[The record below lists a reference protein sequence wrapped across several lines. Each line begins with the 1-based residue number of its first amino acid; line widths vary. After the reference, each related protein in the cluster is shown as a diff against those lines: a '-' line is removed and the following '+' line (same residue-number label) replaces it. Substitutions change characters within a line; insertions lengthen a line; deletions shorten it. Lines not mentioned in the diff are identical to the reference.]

1 MARPLNISLLESSF
15 KVLAPQGE
23 LLVERSYQFLFDE
36 YPQVKPLFINT
47 DPKSQQKKLFVE
59 LSLVISNLIT
69 SDTLSAALQGYSK
82 NSGAGTGDQSRF
94 RRADRWG
101 WSNYQCNAAT
111 RPGFP
116 DKCSRVRSV
125 NGSGAS
131 QSRSWASVDTSSA
144 PIDESQFE
152 RF

>member
-23 LLVERSYQFLFDE
+23 LLVERFYQFLFDE

-47 DPKSQQKKLFVE
+47 DPKSQQKKLFVG
-59 LSLVISNLIT
+59 LSLVISNL
-69 SDTLSAALQGYSK
+69 SNPDTLSAALQGYRK
-82 NSGAGTGDQSRF
+82 NSGAGAGYSRF
-94 RRADRWG
+94 RRAGRWG
-101 WSNYQCNAAT
+101 WSNYQCNSAT
-111 RPGFP
+111 RSGFP

-131 QSRSWASVDTSSA
+131 QSRSRASVDTSSA

>member
-82 NSGAGTGDQSRF
+82 NSGAGTGDHSRF
-94 RRADRWG
+94 RRETGGVGQITSAMQQLDQV
-101 WSNYQCNAAT
+101 SQTNAAA
-111 RPGFP
+111 
-116 DKCSRVRSV
+116 
-125 NGSGAS
+125 SG
-131 QSRSWASVDTSSA
+131 Q
-144 PIDESQFE
+144 
-152 RF
+152 